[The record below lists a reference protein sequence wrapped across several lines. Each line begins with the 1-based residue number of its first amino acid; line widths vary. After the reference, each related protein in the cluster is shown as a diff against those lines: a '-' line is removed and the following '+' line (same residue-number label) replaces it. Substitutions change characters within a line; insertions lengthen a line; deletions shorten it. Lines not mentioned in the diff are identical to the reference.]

1 LRHREFRLLW
11 SGQVISDLG
20 DWLDFLA
27 LIALIVYRWELGA
40 GALAA
45 LSVTVAVPRVI
56 IGPLAGVWV
65 DRWPRRTVMVVSDF
79 ARAAIVLGLVFA
91 PDLIT
96 VLALVFTKGVFSTA
110 FGPARQASIRSTV
123 PDDDLLAASS
133 LSSLSVQVGKV
144 LGPVLGG
151 VLVAVV
157 GPRAAFAVDAATF
170 LVSAVFLMQLP
181 PIAPR
186 ARPRE
191 AGKGFWSELSEG
203 LAYIVRRPTLTI
215 AIGSMSAALFMIF
228 IIDSIGVLALKE
240 LGVSEAL
247 FGVAVGSIG
256 LGTALGA
263 LLISQW
269 GRRLPPFRLMG
280 VGQLVTGSSVAVLG
294 AAVVLSVRGTGLEW
308 VLVYFVTGLS
318 AAAIMVT
325 YSFILQIETPRE
337 LMGRVFATAEG
348 VQTVFQLLAPPL
360 GAALAGLYGVG
371 IVFGTAG
378 AALAVVGLLVM
389 LASPRVQVARA
400 EATA

>member
-96 VLALVFTKGVFSTA
+96 VLALVFAKGVFSTA

-151 VLVAVV
+151 VLVAVA

-170 LVSAVFLMQLP
+170 LVSAVFLIQLP
-181 PIAPR
+181 PIAAR

-337 LMGRVFATAEG
+337 LMGRVFATADG

-378 AALAVVGLLVM
+378 AALALVGLLVM